1 MSETYVVK
9 KQEEFKTSLWSGG
22 STTEL
27 YIYPEDAV
35 YKEGNFQCRIS
46 SATVEVERSDF
57 TSLPGVKRYLS
68 IFHGHLDMVH
78 GEGDEVSLEPFQVD
92 CFDGGIPTVSFGQV
106 VDFNLML
113 KNGADGKMETAQI
126 NPGESFTLKP
136 EEEESLLAIYVP
148 AGNVKIGDMQV
159 KTGELFICKNWSKEL
174 MIENTGESVAGL
186 GICRVSVK

>member
-1 MSETYVVK
+1 MSDTYAVK

-27 YIYPEDAV
+27 YIYPEDAI

-68 IFHGHLDMVH
+68 IFHGHLDMIH
-78 GEGDEVSLEPFQVD
+78 GEGEKVSLEPFQVD
-92 CFDGGIPTVSFGQV
+92 CFDGGVPTVSFGQV

-126 NPGESFTLKP
+126 SAGESFILEP
-136 EEEESLLAIYVP
+136 EKGQNLLVVYVP
-148 AGNVKIGDMQV
+148 VGKVKIEDMQIE
-159 KTGELFICKNWSKEL
+159 TGELFICKNWSKEL
-174 MIENTGESVAGL
+174 RIENTGESVAGL